1 MVSGASALEFFVLEA
16 SGYIDGLDSLLGAAG
31 AAGPDREAFV
41 RLTRALRGNAVMYRQ
56 PGITGVATA
65 LESCARAVREGRL
78 TWTPP
83 LHAALVAT
91 IDDLRLLVRDVRHWS
106 PESEQRATARAAEL
120 EALVPRA
127 PTPSTAVQ
135 AATEAGGRAY
145 LGLKTRELGATLAR
159 VSADPADAS
168 ARTAL
173 ERDVRVLSGVA
184 LLKEYPV
191 LARVVAGIERECAAM
206 ATRAPSDDG
215 RALLRRTANAL
226 ASSAAALESG
236 EPSDAQRILRDVA
249 SELEGAEAPAG
260 GERVVAIDELF
271 YGDSGPTVVE
281 PSPAPPQSAAQR
293 FRIEIVGLAEH
304 ARRVIGDVRRAP
316 DDSERDRGWRSLE
329 RAFSSLVDTARSFG
343 ESAVAGAL
351 GAWERAVASREQDSL
366 DALDRAASALADPNI
381 PGTTLEQRLQE
392 LGGSAAPAEAP
403 APPAAKAEQPAAT
416 PPIAAAE
423 PPAPARPAEPAVP
436 EAPPRRTVR
445 PTPTGVELRE
455 MLASGIDELGQLDR
469 RPLTPPV
476 PLPQERIVPIE
487 TLLYRG
493 DSALRRAREIRE
505 EIKAGGG
512 TASAEHLD
520 ELFALL
526 DLVRAE

>member
-1 MVSGASALEFFVLEA
+1 
-16 SGYIDGLDSLLGAAG
+16 
-31 AAGPDREAFV
+31 
-41 RLTRALRGNAVMYRQ
+41 MYRQ

-91 IDDLRLLVRDVRHWS
+91 IDDLRILVRDVRHWS
-106 PESEQRATARAAEL
+106 TESEQRANARAAEL

-159 VSADPADAS
+159 VSADPTDAS
-168 ARTAL
+168 ARAAL

-191 LARVVAGIERECAAM
+191 LARVVSGIERQCAAM
-206 ATRAPSDDG
+206 ATRAPGDDA

-249 SELEGAEAPAG
+249 SELDGEDAPAG

-271 YGDSGPTVVE
+271 YGDEGPTVVE

-351 GAWERAVASREQDSL
+351 GAWERAVASREQGSL
-366 DALDRAASALADPNI
+366 DALDRAASALADPHL
-381 PGTTLEQRLQE
+381 PGSTLEQRLQE
-392 LGGSAAPAEAP
+392 LGGSGQ
-403 APPAAKAEQPAAT
+403 PPT
-416 PPIAAAE
+416 GAAE
-423 PPAPARPAEPAVP
+423 PPSPPVTETDTPEAPPHSETAEPTAARPASP
-436 EAPPRRTVR
+436 EAKAPEPSPRRTVR

-476 PLPQERIVPIE
+476 PLPQERVVPIE

-512 TASAEHLD
+512 TASPEHLD

-526 DLVRAE
+526 DLVQTK